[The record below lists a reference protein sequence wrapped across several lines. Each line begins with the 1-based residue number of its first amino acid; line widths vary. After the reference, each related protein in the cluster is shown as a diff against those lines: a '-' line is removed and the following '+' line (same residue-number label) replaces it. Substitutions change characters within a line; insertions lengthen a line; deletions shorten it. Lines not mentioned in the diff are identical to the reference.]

1 MSLPKLNNVP
11 KYKTIIPSTN
21 QEIDF
26 RPFLVREEKILL
38 IGLESQDPVQIATSI
53 LDTVVSCL
61 YGEIDSNKLTS
72 YDIEY
77 LFLKIRSKSVGETSN
92 LVLKCSSCEAENE
105 VSVNLEDITMDVKIT
120 NNTVEIADD
129 ISLEMMHPTFKQI
142 SNSDAAIET
151 SPTNQ
156 VFALI
161 KESVVAVLTNDERIV
176 VKDIDKKEFQDF
188 IESMTQD
195 QFSKIRAYI
204 ESIPKLSHEV
214 KFDCVKCNENNNLT
228 VEGLQSFL

>member
-77 LFLKIRSKSVGETSN
+77 LFLRNLLNDRSNYSITE
-92 LVLKCSSCEAENE
+92 
-105 VSVNLEDITMDVKIT
+105 LEDPKPTKSYFKIAT
-120 NNTVEIADD
+120 DK
-129 ISLEMMHPTFKQI
+129 L
-142 SNSDAAIET
+142 
-151 SPTNQ
+151 
-156 VFALI
+156 
-161 KESVVAVLTNDERIV
+161 VVNA
-176 VKDIDKKEFQDF
+176 
-188 IESMTQD
+188 
-195 QFSKIRAYI
+195 
-204 ESIPKLSHEV
+204 
-214 KFDCVKCNENNNLT
+214 
-228 VEGLQSFL
+228 

>member
-72 YDIEY
+72 YDI
-77 LFLKIRSKSVGETSN
+77 
-92 LVLKCSSCEAENE
+92 
-105 VSVNLEDITMDVKIT
+105 
-120 NNTVEIADD
+120 
-129 ISLEMMHPTFKQI
+129 
-142 SNSDAAIET
+142 
-151 SPTNQ
+151 
-156 VFALI
+156 
-161 KESVVAVLTNDERIV
+161 
-176 VKDIDKKEFQDF
+176 DKKEFQDF